1 MDASY
6 EFAAVSADGDMI
18 VGVAQ
23 AGIVDRITAPEGSFV
38 DLHDIQING
47 YSSGSGGTNV

>member
-1 MDASY
+1 MVQY
-6 EFAAVSADGDMI
+6 KGETFTGGDMI

-23 AGIVDRITAPEGSFV
+23 AGIVDCITAPEGSFV
-38 DLHDIQING
+38 DLHDIQIDG